1 MADSHGPSRK
11 PSFPLPWYSGG
22 GTGWGSWWRL
32 ARRRGFSPLPYICF
46 LVFFAILLWAV
57 YVWYLVPALKAAA
70 VADKPE
76 RRILAAHALLLMSVI
91 LVILML
97 ALLLT
102 FRIGRFLFPT
112 PTKRT
117 KTQYTDAWA
126 ESAKRESTA
135 TP

>member
-1 MADSHGPSRK
+1 
-11 PSFPLPWYSGG
+11 
-22 GTGWGSWWRL
+22 
-32 ARRRGFSPLPYICF
+32 
-46 LVFFAILLWAV
+46 
-57 YVWYLVPALKAAA
+57 VWYLVPALKAAA

-126 ESAKRESTA
+126 ESAKRMR
-135 TP
+135 TPPKE